1 MSQDF
6 PAKIR
11 ITYKELTDTKQF
23 LDNQP
28 KFRNAPPHEGNVR
41 NVTICDETKRLL
53 IRGTTPSKR
62 LLTKHSKETA
72 SYPSNH
78 GILRIPKEISDIIK
92 CEEMK
97 QRREAVNEN
106 TVQLWERFNQCA
118 FQLSDI
124 NRHKES
130 VVPVKFLQKARLLW

>member
-1 MSQDF
+1 MSQDL
-6 PAKIR
+6 PAQIR
-11 ITYKELTDTKQF
+11 ITYKELTDTKHF

-28 KFRNAPPHEGNVR
+28 PVRNVPTHECNVR

-53 IRGTTPSKR
+53 IRNTTPSKR
-62 LLTKHSKETA
+62 SQTKHSNDTT

-78 GILRIPKEISDIIK
+78 GILRIPKEIVSILRSEDA
-92 CEEMK
+92 K
-97 QRREAVNEN
+97 QRKEAVNVN

-124 NRHKES
+124 NRRRES
-130 VVPVKFLQKARLLW
+130 AVPVKFLQKIRLLW

>member
-11 ITYKELTDTKQF
+11 ITYKELTDTKRF

-28 KFRNAPPHEGNVR
+28 KVRNAPAHEGNVR
-41 NVTICDETKRLL
+41 NVTICDQTKQLL
-53 IRGTTPSKR
+53 IRDTTPSKR
-62 LLTKHSKETA
+62 LQIKHSKETA

-78 GILRIPKEISDIIK
+78 GILRIPKEIDSILRSEDT
-92 CEEMK
+92 K
-97 QRREAVNEN
+97 QRKEAVNVN

-118 FQLSDI
+118 FQLF
-124 NRHKES
+124 NRHKDS
-130 VVPVKFLQKARLLW
+130 AVPAKFLQKARLLW